1 MLDVVQDGETVVG
14 GADGTAGFN
23 LWLQNKKVIQILHL
37 WSSLGGLVSAGQL
50 GVQGEDGQEEGG
62 DQVGQVPHE
71 EDYTCCSSGSFFFFF
86 RFKDKEQ

>member
-1 MLDVVQDGETVVG
+1 MEQQVSTFGSKI
-14 GADGTAGFN
+14 
-23 LWLQNKKVIQILHL
+23 KKVIQILHL

-71 EDYTCCSSGSFFFFF
+71 EDYARCSSESFFTH
-86 RFKDKEQ
+86 QGI